1 MRLEFQKP
9 PSINI
14 PRNPTAGASYPAGGT
29 GCSAHCADF
38 EMQLNPL
45 LINTGSGLIGLDLSV
60 VIHWSRVTNKT
71 RAVYDWRLSAP
82 AVPPCPLPERMIDS
96 T

>member
-1 MRLEFQKP
+1 MRLEFQNP

-14 PRNPTAGASYPAGGT
+14 PRNPTAGASLT
-29 GCSAHCADF
+29 LLVVLDAHRADF
-38 EMQLNPL
+38 ELQLNPL

-82 AVPPCPLPERMIDS
+82 AVPPCPLPVRMIDS

>member
-1 MRLEFQKP
+1 MRLEFQNP

-14 PRNPTAGASYPAGGT
+14 PRNPTAGASLT
-29 GCSAHCADF
+29 LLVVLDAHCADF
-38 EMQLNPL
+38 ELQLNPL

-82 AVPPCPLPERMIDS
+82 AVPPCPLPVRMIDS

>member
-1 MRLEFQKP
+1 MRLEFQNP

-14 PRNPTAGASYPAGGT
+14 PRNPTAGASLT
-29 GCSAHCADF
+29 LLVVLDAHWADF
-38 EMQLNPL
+38 ELQLNPL
-45 LINTGSGLIGLDLSV
+45 LINTGSELIGLDLSL

-71 RAVYDWRLSAP
+71 RAVCDWRLSAP
-82 AVPPCPLPERMIDS
+82 AVPPCPLPVRMIDS

>member
-1 MRLEFQKP
+1 MHL
-9 PSINI
+9 
-14 PRNPTAGASYPAGGT
+14 TLLVVLD
-29 GCSAHCADF
+29 AHWADF
-38 EMQLNPL
+38 ELQLNPL
-45 LINTGSGLIGLDLSV
+45 LINTGSELIGLDLSV